1 MDQFRMRRSR
11 RNVLRLLGLSA
22 LLVAALGGAAVSGWL
37 PPLNHWVE
45 RRLLAELRSAGLE
58 TDATHLRELSWRRA
72 VVGPVE
78 LHLPGVSLRAEEA
91 RAELGLN
98 VLAGRTAPQ
107 VIVRGVVL
115 EAQVDRLNELR
126 GMLQSPSGVLPIGR
140 LDIEQAR
147 VVLRRGERRLELPC
161 SGYFE
166 SDNSGY
172 RSVLVVESAALAG
185 RFSVRGGGKDGSV
198 AIGVHDVRL
207 QPEAWR
213 TVAEGIAPAA
223 ALAVH
228 FASEAQLRVSGT
240 AELVGGAWRT
250 VKAEGEF
257 PASEWCSGV
266 DSASVGAGRLSMEI
280 GAAGVWRG
288 EFSAERMVWASGDRS
303 AKLERPT
310 LVLEPRTARLSFAG
324 GRVALSGCEISGGG
338 EATARRES
346 SDAPWSGE
354 ALLRLEAAGAA
365 GWSLGAPA
373 EVRARWNGA
382 ELGVAAEELELRGAC
397 SLRLAGLEA
406 TVAGLLEGSP
416 RLVAQAQ
423 VAADVGGWLA
433 ANGNALRLQ
442 PAGVSAKMTLNASLE
457 TGREGVRAELALPAQ
472 RRALIWPEGRVEAVL
487 GGEAV
492 VNLDRSH
499 ISGRTALEAH
509 EIIVRQGGWSLMVPE
524 ATATVR
530 WPRVWHGAF
539 AQWAQVPIGRVLRD
553 LLWVGD
559 YDAETADAV
568 VRGGSEWCATG
579 VALRL
584 RGRGAEMHEIGGLE
598 IAASAAELT
607 NNSGLRTAE
616 WKAEATAGLEGG
628 TLRIG
633 FALPDLSIRPTCAQ
647 TVRWSDGLEAEGSFG
662 FDLATLSGKEPLVRW
677 FPQLA
682 GWELRGGVGLNGR
695 SRYAQGEW
703 TLGADAILSNFAA
716 RNAVQNLAV
725 EGVRGRV
732 VLETLLPLGT
742 APAQELTYERVQLGP
757 VELTG
762 GSVAFAYAAPG
773 RLSVE
778 RWTSGGFGGRLE
790 CTPFACDLRNPE
802 LETRL
807 NLKGVQTG
815 QLLKLFNDV
824 PAEADAAVDGSLP
837 VYWRDGKAGFGT
849 GWLKLAPGE
858 LGKVRFTQDLHLLTQ
873 GRRPVG
879 PGYAALRQVEQ
890 AIQVLLF
897 NRFQVD
903 TYPSGIDGQPMR
915 IRLVGTPAGREF
927 DVPVTLDVN
936 VNAPLEH
943 FLNWGLG
950 NGPKAAPRP
959 AAP

>member
-1 MDQFRMRRSR
+1 MRRSR
-11 RNVLRLLGLSA
+11 RNVLRLFGLCV
-22 LLVAALGGAAVSGWL
+22 LLAAALGGVAASGWL
-37 PPLNHWVE
+37 PPLNRWVE

-58 TDATHLRELSWRRA
+58 TDSTHLRELSWRRA
-72 VVGPVE
+72 AVGPIE
-78 LHLPGVSLRAEEA
+78 LHLPGLALRAEEA

-98 VLAGRTAPQ
+98 VLVGRTAPQ
-107 VIVRGVVL
+107 VVVRGVVL
-115 EAQVDRLNELR
+115 EVQGDRLGELR
-126 GMLQSPSGVLPIGR
+126 GMLQSQSGALPRGR
-140 LDIEQAR
+140 LDIEETR
-147 VVLRRGERRLELPC
+147 VVLLRGERRLELPC

-166 SDNSGY
+166 SDNGGY
-172 RSVLVVESAALAG
+172 RAVLVVESPALAG
-185 RFSVRGGGKDGSV
+185 RISVRGGGTDGSV
-198 AIGVHDVRL
+198 ALGVHDVRL

-213 TVAEGIAPAA
+213 AVAEGVAPAA

-228 FASEAQLRVSGT
+228 FAPGAQLQVTGT
-240 AELVGGAWRT
+240 AELAGGIWRA

-257 PASEWCSGV
+257 PACEWRDGA
-266 DSASVGAGRLSMEI
+266 DSASVGAGRFSMEI
-280 GAAGVWRG
+280 GNAGAWRG
-288 EFSAERMVWASGDRS
+288 EISTERAAWTSGDRS
-303 AKLERPT
+303 AQVERPA
-310 LVLEPRTARLSFAG
+310 LVLEPRSARLSVAAG
-324 GRVALSGCEISGGG
+324 RMALAGCAVSGGG
-338 EATARRES
+338 QATARRES
-346 SDAPWSGE
+346 ADAPWTGE
-354 ALLRLEAAGAA
+354 VVLRLAAVEAQ
-365 GWSLGAPA
+365 GWTLGAPA

-397 SLRLAGLEA
+397 SVRLAALEATLAGLR
-406 TVAGLLEGSP
+406 EGSP

-433 ANGNALRLQ
+433 ASGNALRLQ
-442 PAGVSAKMTLNASLE
+442 PAGVSAKVTLNASLE

-472 RRALIWPEGRVEAVL
+472 RRALVWPEGRVEAVL

-509 EIIVRQGGWSLMVPE
+509 EIIVRQGGWSLMAPE

-539 AQWAQVPIGRVLRD
+539 AQWAQAPVGRVLRD

-559 YDAETADAV
+559 YDAETSDAV
-568 VRGGSEWCATG
+568 VRGGSEWCGTG

-584 RGRGAEMHEIGGLE
+584 RGRGAELHETGGLE

-607 NNSGLRTAE
+607 GANGPRSAE
-616 WKAEATAGLEGG
+616 WKIEATAGLEGG
-628 TLRIG
+628 TLRAG
-633 FALPDLSIRPTCAQ
+633 FALPDLSIRPTCEQ
-647 TVRWSDGLEAEGSFG
+647 TLCWSDGLEAEGSFG
-662 FDLATLSGKEPLVRW
+662 FDPATLGGKEPLARW

-682 GWELRGGVGLNGR
+682 GWALSGGVGLSGR

-703 TLGADAILSNFAA
+703 TLGADAILN
-716 RNAVQNLAV
+716 NLAVRNEAMGVDV

-732 VLETLLPLGT
+732 VLEALAPLRT
-742 APAQELTYERVQLGP
+742 APAQELTYESVTLGG

-762 GSVAFAYAAPG
+762 GSVGFAFEAPG

-778 RWTSGGFGGRLE
+778 RWTSGGFGGQLE

-807 NLKGVQTG
+807 NLKGVQVG
-815 QLLKLFNDV
+815 ELLKLFKDV
-824 PAEADAAVDGSLP
+824 PAEAEAAVDGSVPLR
-837 VYWRDGKAGFGT
+837 WRDGRAGFGT

-879 PGYAALRQVEQ
+879 PGYAALRKVEES
-890 AIQVLLF
+890 IQVLLF
-897 NRFQVD
+897 NRLQID
-903 TYPSGIDGQPMR
+903 TYPNGVEGQPMR
-915 IRLVGTPAGREF
+915 IRLVGAPAGREY

-950 NGPKAAPRP
+950 NRPKAARP
-959 AAP
+959 ASP